1 MKCLSRRRCWYC
13 EDRCENCMEPSV
25 FGLAEETEG
34 VILKFCSETCKEF
47 FQSNPKVLN
56 LIPATFQ
63 VALNEGK
70 ATVIPP
76 PNHVA
81 FQRVV
86 DTLYDREVELN
97 TTRTIHICFG
107 DGSAEFPRDTTYII
121 YQEYTV
127 LRQVLLAFFVS
138 DDLSLR
144 PLTMPPKTCDMECA
158 NSYVDYLQSGKIVD
172 SMLQAVLSDAG
183 FTSFLSWRLYNLFVL
198 GIAYFK

>member
-1 MKCLSRRRCWYC
+1 
-13 EDRCENCMEPSV
+13 MEQSA
-25 FGLAEETEG
+25 FGLAEKTEG
-34 VILKFCSETCKEF
+34 VILKFCSERCKEF
-47 FQSNPKVLN
+47 FQSNPKVLD

-63 VALNEGK
+63 VAINEGK

-76 PNHVA
+76 PNHVV

-97 TTRTIHICFG
+97 TTRIIYICFG
-107 DGSAEFPRDTTYII
+107 DGSAEFPRDTTYVI

-127 LRQVLLAFFVS
+127 LRQVLIAFFVS

-144 PLTMPPKTCDMECA
+144 PLPMPPKTCDMECA
-158 NSYVDYLQSGKIVD
+158 KSYVDYLHSGKIVD
-172 SMLQAVLSDAG
+172 SMLHAVLSDAG